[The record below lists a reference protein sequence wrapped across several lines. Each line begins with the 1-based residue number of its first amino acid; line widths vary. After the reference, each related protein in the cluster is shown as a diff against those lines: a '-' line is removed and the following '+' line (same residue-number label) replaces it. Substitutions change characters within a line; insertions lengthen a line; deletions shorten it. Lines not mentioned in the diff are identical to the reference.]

1 MEEITLTIE
10 LYKDRDT
17 FCAYLSD
24 NIGGSGITCRGSN
37 PQEAAEELAPYI
49 ADYYYPREEEQE

>member
-1 MEEITLTIE
+1 MEEVRLTIE

-24 NIGGSGITCRGSN
+24 DIGGSGIICRGSN
-37 PQEAAEELAPYI
+37 PQEVAEELAPYI
-49 ADYYYPREEEQE
+49 ADYFYQREEE